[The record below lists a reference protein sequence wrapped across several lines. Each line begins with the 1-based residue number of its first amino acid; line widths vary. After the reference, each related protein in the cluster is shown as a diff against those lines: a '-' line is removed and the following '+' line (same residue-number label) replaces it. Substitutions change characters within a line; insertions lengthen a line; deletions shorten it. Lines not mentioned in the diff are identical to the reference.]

1 MTSRGVLEEF
11 PDVFQDKPGRTS
23 MIEHSI
29 ETGSAQPVRL
39 PPYRLSHACQ
49 AVKDKLEEM
58 ISSGNIEPVAS
69 EWSAPIVPVK
79 KREGSLRL
87 CVDYRQLDQVFRSD
101 AYPMPRVGDLID
113 RVGKSTC
120 ISSLDL
126 TRGYWQVPVA
136 MKDQPKTAFTT
147 LFGLYQFNMMPF
159 ELKGA
164 QATFQRLMDH
174 VIQGV
179 DFATAYLDNPI
190 IFSESWEDHLTQT
203 QMVLERF
210 CQAGLTA
217 KARKC
222 ESGASKC
229 QA

>member
-1 MTSRGVLEEF
+1 MTLRGVLEEF

-29 ETGSAQPVRL
+29 ETDSAQPVRL

-58 ISSGNIEPVAS
+58 ISGIIEPVAS

-87 CVDYRQLDQVFRSD
+87 CVDYRQLNQVFRSD

-120 ISSLDL
+120 ISTLD
-126 TRGYWQVPVA
+126 TRLLAGPSCYEGPAQDSFYHSFWAVP
-136 MKDQPKTAFTT
+136 
-147 LFGLYQFNMMPF
+147 
-159 ELKGA
+159 
-164 QATFQRLMDH
+164 
-174 VIQGV
+174 IQH
-179 DFATAYLDNPI
+179 DAI
-190 IFSESWEDHLTQT
+190 
-203 QMVLERF
+203 
-210 CQAGLTA
+210 
-217 KARKC
+217 
-222 ESGASKC
+222 
-229 QA
+229 